1 MVILVNEVNFTPM
14 SNPPL
19 PLESGEQLLGTWT
32 LNYLPPKEGR
42 YLGKFFVTNKR
53 LFFQTQ
59 FDMSGIAGGL
69 EKLGAAAAVG
79 AVLGMNQV
87 YVRYEEQMLNIIIP
101 KSEIKD
107 AQKVKKGLMK
117 QVVVILKDGSVHTFD
132 YGILSVDKIF
142 EAVKA

>member
-1 MVILVNEVNFTPM
+1 M
-14 SNPPL
+14 SKPPL

-79 AVLGMNQV
+79 AALGLNQV
-87 YVRYEEQMLNIIIP
+87 YVRYEEQMLNIVIP
-101 KSEIKD
+101 KGEIKD
-107 AQKVKKGLMK
+107 AQKTKKGLIK
-117 QVVVILKDGSVHTFD
+117 QIIVTLKDNSVHTFD

-142 EAVKA
+142 EAVKAQ